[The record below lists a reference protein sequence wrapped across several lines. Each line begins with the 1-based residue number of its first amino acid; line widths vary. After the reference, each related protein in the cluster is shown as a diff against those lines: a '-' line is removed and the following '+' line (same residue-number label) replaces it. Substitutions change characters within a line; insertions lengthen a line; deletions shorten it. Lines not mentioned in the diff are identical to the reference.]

1 MGALFLFGKNRRIPI
16 LAPDMSKYKA
26 PVSVHLRIY
35 LYNQRKDGVTRL
47 EEAHAWTLCSG
58 QTVCTVKLKTHAPQ
72 NNVM

>member
-1 MGALFLFGKNRRIPI
+1 
-16 LAPDMSKYKA
+16 MSKNKA

-35 LYNQRKDGVTRL
+35 LYNQLKDGVTRL

>member
-1 MGALFLFGKNRRIPI
+1 MVALFFLDENRRIII
-16 LAPDMSKYKA
+16 LAPDMSKNKA

-35 LYNQRKDGVTRL
+35 LYNQLKDGVTRL

>member
-1 MGALFLFGKNRRIPI
+1 MVAIFLLDKNWRIPI
-16 LAPDMSKYKA
+16 LAQDMSKNKA

-35 LYNQRKDGVTRL
+35 LYNQLKDGVTRL